1 MTISTE
7 QWDKASKLLVTIR
20 KKWNLDDGLLDR
32 ARLRDALLGME
43 GAWWAGDPETF
54 TKAQRQVALAGPVLA
69 KGEMPPESES
79 VGKEEVLIVLA
90 RLEEALA
97 SPPPPP
103 NPPETR

>member
-7 QWDKASKLLVTIR
+7 QWGQASQLLDRIR
-20 KKWNLDDGLLDR
+20 TKWNLDGVPDL
-32 ARLRDALLGME
+32 ARLRDALRDME
-43 GAWWAGDPETF
+43 DAWWAGDSEAF
-54 TKAQRQVALAGPVLA
+54 TKAQRRVALAGPVLA

-90 RLEEALA
+90 RLDEAVA

-103 NPPETR
+103 NPPATP